1 MNEQDSIISKL
12 DENMYTRFLKSFF
25 RDAFEMSNTNE
36 CIVKFDS
43 SGEVVSIIPY
53 DEYYKIHETNL
64 SKPK

>member
-1 MNEQDSIISKL
+1 MNKQDLIISEL
-12 DENMYTRFLKSFF
+12 DENMYTRFLKGFF

-43 SGEVVSIIPY
+43 SGEVISIISY
-53 DEYYKIHETNL
+53 DEYYKIHGTNL